1 MNRQNLGLVGFGLAV
16 GVFGGMFGLGGGV
29 IMIPVL
35 LYFYKKDI
43 HTAAATSLAVIG
55 PLALSGTIGNILS
68 GKIVWPAFLLLS
80 AGSVAGAYFG
90 AHYSK
95 LIPRDVL
102 RKMLGIF
109 VVVISLS
116 IIFLPPPARGAGSAW
131 SSPDLLTSLLMLFC
145 GLVVGVFSG
154 LFGLG
159 GGVIMNPLM
168 IFGFGFTSHQTVA
181 TSLAV
186 IVPTSLSGTL
196 KQFRNGHIDL
206 KFAGWLSAGAC
217 AGSFAGARL
226 KDLINNNDLK
236 VLLGIAVFLIA
247 LTIML
252 KRSKQE

>member
-1 MNRQNLGLVGFGLAV
+1 MNRQNLGLIGFGLAV

-35 LYFYKKDI
+35 LYVYKKDI
-43 HTAAATSLAVIG
+43 HSAAATSLAVIG
-55 PLALSGTIGNILS
+55 PMAISGTIGTILS

-131 SSPDLLTSLLMLFC
+131 SSPDLLTSLLMTVSRKSSFLHHAV
-145 GLVVGVFSG
+145 LNTAKLLITNVS
-154 LFGLG
+154 LISLL
-159 GGVIMNPLM
+159 NWH
-168 IFGFGFTSHQTVA
+168 TSSLKSVSSNNV
-181 TSLAV
+181 TSLR
-186 IVPTSLSGTL
+186 
-196 KQFRNGHIDL
+196 QN
-206 KFAGWLSAGAC
+206 
-217 AGSFAGARL
+217 
-226 KDLINNNDLK
+226 
-236 VLLGIAVFLIA
+236 
-247 LTIML
+247 
-252 KRSKQE
+252 